1 MNWQQLLTSP
11 PPNTGWLLD
20 NDLGVVL
27 HRDSKG
33 ELHCAAEALDAA
45 TFEVGPV
52 GLQAVDEEALKAVLA
67 RLKGAAEGA
76 RTAAIIVPTG
86 WLRSYLIA
94 ADRLPRKQDEL
105 LDVVRWRLK
114 KLLPIPPTEF
124 RISVVRLPETDGQ
137 RHVLCMV
144 GIERAMAAIES
155 SFQEVGVEPGLITT
169 RLFAVVPR
177 EAPVDQPTLVIQH
190 EEAFLSLLLLSDGV
204 PRLLRTKP
212 LPVVIDGDETVIR
225 EIGLTLGYIRESL
238 GFDTDIEVRLTVAN
252 ADLDAEMRSWLEQR
266 EGLVPAND
274 VSTPPCAPT
283 TVVDRLGAARLAPAM
298 AVVLGEVR

>member
-20 NDLGVVL
+20 SDLGAVI
-27 HRDSKG
+27 HRDAKG
-33 ELHCAAEALDAA
+33 EFHCAAEALDPA
-45 TFEVGPV
+45 TFEIGPV

-76 RTAAIIVPTG
+76 RTAAVIVPTG

-114 KLLPIPPTEF
+114 KLLPIPPTKF
-124 RISVVRLPETDGQ
+124 RISVVRLPEADGQ

-144 GIERAMAAIES
+144 GIERAVAAIES

-177 EAPVDQPTLVIQH
+177 EAPVDRPSLIIQH
-190 EEAFLSLLLLSDGV
+190 EEAFLSLLLLADGV

-212 LPVVIDGDETVIR
+212 LPIADDGAGTVLRET
-225 EIGLTLGYIRESL
+225 GLTLGFIRDSL
-238 GFDTDIEVRLTVAN
+238 GVDGDIEVSLTVTDS
-252 ADLDAEMRSWLEQR
+252 DLDAEMRHWLAQR
-266 EGLVPAND
+266 EGLVPAQD
-274 VSTPPCAPT
+274 LSTPPCAPT